1 MFDKLSDVRAAYD
14 AWSDGTTHLLFEP
27 FKFLGKLAALTPR
40 PEITLVLYHGLR
52 APHARWRTEVL
63 AYSRAE
69 RTGAIDPSEV
79 GISIRLVDSGAGRPR
94 DWTWV
99 ALMRRATSASTIRM
113 TASGGAS
120 KSIST
125 VALG

>member
-1 MFDKLSDVRAAYD
+1 MGV
-14 AWSDGTTHLLFEP
+14 
-27 FKFLGKLAALTPR
+27 
-40 PEITLVLYHGLR
+40 
-52 APHARWRTEVL
+52 PHARWRTEVL
-63 AYSRAE
+63 TYSRAE

-99 ALMRRATSASTIRM
+99 ALMRRATSASTIR
-113 TASGGAS
+113 TTVFGGAS
-120 KSIST
+120 KAIPI